1 MKYQE
6 EAEEVIAATNHELI
20 VNRRGRY
27 ELVDADLGNVTD
39 LRFKYLCDDIRVN
52 RRRLDFMLENLCDWS
67 DADSLEARA
76 SVSQDEVI
84 EIPHDDES
92 IPRK

>member
-1 MKYQE
+1 M
-6 EAEEVIAATNHELI
+6 AAANHELI

-27 ELVDADLGNVTD
+27 ELVDADIGTVSD
-39 LRFKYLCDDIRVN
+39 LRFKYIYDDIRVN

-76 SVSQDEVI
+76 SVSQDEI
-84 EIPHDDES
+84 LEIPHDES
-92 IPRK
+92 IPKRYR